1 MSSADRSSFRRFLII
16 WIGQFISSIGSGL
29 SGFALGIHVYQQTQT
44 ATSFSLIIFCAFVPS
59 IVLRPFG
66 GVLADRF
73 DRRSMMVLGDL
84 GSIAGMALVLTA
96 LLSGTTALWPIYLG
110 VTLSSVFVAIQS
122 PAYKAS
128 ITDLLP
134 EAQFAKVSGMVQLAS
149 SAQYLFAPIIAGYLL
164 AVTDIRTVLLIDILS
179 FALAILAVLAVRQ
192 SVHNAASTTT
202 GTPKFL
208 AELVE
213 GWQAIAGNRGVLLL
227 VAVISLVTF
236 YIGFLQTLLG
246 PMILA
251 FTDAKTYGT
260 TLSVAAVGMLVSSLF
275 ISTVLKS
282 DRQADLLT
290 LGLAG
295 TGLFFAL
302 TGFSTNIY
310 VITAMG
316 FLFFCALPFVNT
328 SADVL
333 IRRNIDNEKQGRVW
347 GIIGVVSQI
356 GFIVSYGSAGFLAD
370 RVFNP
375 LLLDGGPLADSV
387 GRLIGTGPGR
397 GIALL
402 FLVSGSLVVVLAAL
416 TTRMKSIRAL

>member
-1 MSSADRSSFRRFLII
+1 MSTADRTSFRRFLII

-59 IVLRPFG
+59 IVLRPLG

-73 DRRSMMVLGDL
+73 DRRSMMMLGDL
-84 GSIAGMALVLTA
+84 GSIAGMTLVLAALV
-96 LLSGTTALWPIYLG
+96 SGTTALWPIYLG
-110 VTLSSVFVAIQS
+110 VTLSSVFVALQS

-134 EAQFAKVSGMVQLAS
+134 EAQFAKASGMVQLAS

-179 FALAILAVLAVRQ
+179 FALAIFAVLAVRQ
-192 SVHNAASTTT
+192 SVRNAATATT
-202 GTPKFL
+202 GSPRFL

-213 GWQAIAGNRGVLLL
+213 GWQAIADNRGVLLL
-227 VAVISLVTF
+227 VAVISLLTF

-275 ISTVLKS
+275 ISTAQKS
-282 DRQADLLT
+282 NRHANLLT
-290 LGLAG
+290 MGLAG

-302 TGFSTNIY
+302 TGVSTNIN

-356 GFIVSYGSAGFLAD
+356 GFIVSYASAGFLAD
-370 RVFNP
+370 HVFNP
-375 LLLDGGPLADSV
+375 LLVDGGALAGSV

>member
-1 MSSADRSSFRRFLII
+1 MSTADRSSFRRFLII

-84 GSIAGMALVLTA
+84 GSIAGMGLVLAA
-96 LLSGTTALWPIYLG
+96 LMSGTTALWPIYLG
-110 VTLSSVFVAIQS
+110 VTVSSVFVALQS

-134 EAQFAKVSGMVQLAS
+134 EAQFAKASGMVQLAS
-149 SAQYLFAPIIAGYLL
+149 SAQYLFSPIIAGYLL
-164 AVTDIRTVLLIDILS
+164 AVTNIRTVLLIDILT
-179 FALAILAVLAVRQ
+179 FALAVFAVLAVRQ
-192 SVHNAASTTT
+192 SIRNAAAAST

-275 ISTVLKS
+275 ISTAQKS
-282 DRQADLLT
+282 NRHANLLT
-290 LGLAG
+290 MGLAG

-302 TGFSTNIY
+302 TGVSTNIT

-356 GFIVSYGSAGFLAD
+356 GFIVSYASAGFLAD
-370 RVFNP
+370 HVFNP
-375 LLLDGGPLADSV
+375 LLVDGGALAGSV

>member
-1 MSSADRSSFRRFLII
+1 MSPPDSTSFRRFLII

-29 SGFALGIHVYQQTQT
+29 SGFALGIHVYRQTQT

-73 DRRSMMVLGDL
+73 DRRSMMILGDL
-84 GSIAGMALVLTA
+84 GSIAGMALVLAA
-96 LLSGTTALWPIYLG
+96 LMSGTTALWPIYLG
-110 VTLSSVFVAIQS
+110 VTLSSVFVALQS

-134 EAQFAKVSGMVQLAS
+134 EAQFAKASGMVQLAS
-149 SAQYLFAPIIAGYLL
+149 SAQYLFSPIIAGYLL
-164 AVTDIRTVLLIDILS
+164 AVSDIRTVLVIDMLS
-179 FALAILAVLAVRQ
+179 FALAVVAVLAVRQ
-192 SVHNAASTTT
+192 RVRNVAVATAAK
-202 GTPKFL
+202 PMFI

-213 GWQAIAGNRGVLLL
+213 GWQAITSNRGVLLL
-227 VAVISLVTF
+227 VVVISLVTF

-260 TLSVAAVGMLVSSLF
+260 TLSVAAVGMLVSSLL
-275 ISTVLKS
+275 ISTALKS

-290 LGLAG
+290 MGLAG

-302 TGFSTNIY
+302 TGVSTNIT
-310 VITAMG
+310 VITAAG

-356 GFIVSYGSAGFLAD
+356 GFIVAYGCAGFLAD
-370 RVFNP
+370 HVFNP
-375 LLLDGGPLADSV
+375 LLVDGGPLADSV
-387 GRLIGTGPGR
+387 GHLIGTGPGR

-402 FLVSGSLVVVLAAL
+402 FLLSGSLVVLLAAL